1 MATYRKRGDSWRVEI
16 CVNGKRAS
24 ATHDTKAQAKSW
36 AIDKESEIKNQLD
49 DIPKHTLREALERYK
64 DSVSVTK
71 KGVRWETIRINKFI
85 RTISFVDVYLM
96 EVKPAYLAQW
106 RDDALKTLQPSSVR
120 REMNLLRAVLELAKK
135 EWGWLRENPFNDVKK
150 PSNPPSRDRL
160 ISVDEVQKIT
170 NALGYADGF
179 NIKIETKQQQVA
191 IAFLFA
197 LETAMRAGEIV
208 SLTWDRVNF
217 EAKFVSLIE
226 TKNGDSRKVPL
237 SNRAIGLLEML
248 RHLDTVNVFTVD
260 NESLSTLFRRA
271 RIKTGIEDLHFHDT
285 RHQAITN
292 LSKKLTVMQLAR
304 MVGHRDLK
312 SLMIYY
318 NETATELAGL
328 LN

>member
-1 MATYRKRGDSWRVEI
+1 MATYRKRVDSWRVEI
-16 CVNGKRAS
+16 CVNGRRAS
-24 ATHDTKAQAKSW
+24 ATHDTKAQARAW
-36 AIDKESEIKNQLD
+36 AIEKEAELKTQAD
-49 DIPKHTLREALERYK
+49 DIPKHTLREALERYR
-64 DSVSVTK
+64 DTVSINK
-71 KGVRWETIRINKFI
+71 KGMRWETIRINKFI
-85 RTISFVDVYLM
+85 RTIPFINYYLI
-96 EVKPAYLAQW
+96 EIKPAQLAQW

-120 REMNLLRAVLELAKK
+120 REINLLGAILELARK
-135 EWGWLRENPFNDVKK
+135 EWGWLRENPFTDVKK
-150 PSNPPSRDRL
+150 PTNPPSRDRL
-160 ISVDEVQKIT
+160 ISADEVQRIT

-217 EAKFVSLIE
+217 EAKFVSLVE

-237 SNRAIGLLEML
+237 SNKAINLLKSL
-248 RHLDTVNVFTVD
+248 RHLDAVNVFTVD
-260 NESLSTLFRRA
+260 SASFSTLFRRA
-271 RIKTGIEDLHFHDT
+271 RDKCGIDNLHFHDT
-285 RHQAITN
+285 RHQAITS
-292 LSKKLTVMQLAR
+292 LSRKLTVIQLAR
-304 MVGHRDLK
+304 VVGHRDLR